1 MLKPSYIV
9 KHPAFLSLAA
19 EMGNRDPSR
28 KICLFLL
35 LALRLHAL
43 ASRWREPLS
52 SDITDASI

>member
-9 KHPAFLSLAA
+9 KQLAFLSLAA
-19 EMGNRDPSR
+19 ETGNRDPSR
-28 KICLFLL
+28 KTCQFLL

-52 SDITDASI
+52 SDIDDASI